1 MKKIVLAVGFCFSVL
16 LLKAQQAQETPEAQ
30 VAHKIANKMA
40 DSLGLTNQQR
50 AKVFT
55 INMELSKKKKEARK
69 KSTDRT
75 TVGQELQQIEGTR
88 NAMYKSVLTTKQY
101 NLYLQKKRN
110 LVNNN

>member
-1 MKKIVLAVGFCFSVL
+1 MKKIVIVVVLFFSVQAM
-16 LLKAQQAQETPEAQ
+16 KAQQREASEAQ

-50 AKVFT
+50 AKIFS
-55 INMELSKKKKEARK
+55 INMDLSKKKKEARK

-75 TVGQELQQIEGTR
+75 VVGQELQQIEGTR
-88 NAMYKSVLTTKQY
+88 NAMYKTVLTQEQY
-101 NLYLQKKRN
+101 MLYLQKKRN

>member
-1 MKKIVLAVGFCFSVL
+1 MKKICLVVGFCFSLVM
-16 LLKAQQAQETPEAQ
+16 LKAQQQEPPEAQ

-40 DSLGLTNQQR
+40 DSLSLTNQQR
-50 AKVFT
+50 AKLFA

-75 TVGQELQQIEGTR
+75 VVGQELQQIEGTR
-88 NAMYKSVLTTKQY
+88 NAMYKTVLTEEQY
-101 NLYLQKKRN
+101 GLYLQKKRN

>member
-1 MKKIVLAVGFCFSVL
+1 MKKIFGFTILLFAVFTAC
-16 LLKAQQAQETPEAQ
+16 AQQQETPEAQ

-50 AKVFT
+50 ANLFA

-69 KSTDRT
+69 KSTDRAI
-75 TVGQELQQIEGTR
+75 VGQELQKIEGTR
-88 NAMYKSVLTTKQY
+88 NGMYKTVLTQEQY
-101 NLYLQKKRN
+101 SLYLQKKRN